1 MTAWCHLAVLDN
13 SSQSGKTVDRYD
25 WTKTAAASGV
35 RWKSGVQ
42 NLSRTWREVIVV
54 VILNAP
60 FVSAL
65 LAVDFYGA
73 NVTGPVLGYVTTT
86 ILGYY
91 QLPVLV
97 LASLMAV
104 LLAAFPRL
112 LRLSLGT
119 AFAGFLSILFIDGLV
134 YRTCK
139 FHLDAFWIRFVLSD
153 YRALGLTTTALG
165 TGLGAFAVII
175 VVEFGIMALAQ
186 RLKSLQRAAT
196 IFIPVVLLAM
206 GLSQAVHVV
215 AYKRNDERFTA
226 LTPRFPFYLP
236 LTSHRNAESISRL
249 LPFGQEEREG
259 EPASS
264 ENATLQYPLA
274 KLRLCD
280 SPTMPLPNVVI
291 IMLES
296 WRHDMMNR
304 DVTPHIWSL
313 AKRSVVFG
321 RHYSTGNSTTCGVF
335 GLFFGLDSTYWSA
348 VKANS
353 ELVDS
358 PVLIDVLTD
367 RGYTFGVYADSNFER
382 HKLKDTIFRT
392 IDIHESFAGSSDDQR
407 DADMAAQ
414 VGTFLEDASTTGGP
428 FLLYAFFKASHNS
441 YSYPKSSAV
450 FRPAKQLNF
459 ALARGADS
467 ELYKNDYRNALHYD
481 DGLVGGILATLGRL
495 ELMKNTIVVI
505 TTDHG
510 ESFNDNHT
518 NEWGHGSNFTQYQV
532 QVPLIIF
539 APDQEPRSVEYATS
553 HVDIAPTLLQR
564 YLGCLNDPADY
575 STGRNLF
582 DGDNS
587 PRPFV
592 VGGYVDH
599 AYVFGE
605 DVHVGGLGARRYKF
619 ADINID
625 ADTPSSEMVRL
636 LAEQTKRFYVIHP

>member
-1 MTAWCHLAVLDN
+1 M
-13 SSQSGKTVDRYD
+13 DRCD
-25 WTKTAAASGV
+25 WTKTAAGSGV
-35 RWKSGVQ
+35 RGKWRART
-42 NLSRTWREVIVV
+42 LCCTWREVIVV

-86 ILGYY
+86 IIGYY
-91 QLPVLV
+91 QLPVVV

-119 AFAGFLSILFIDGLV
+119 AYAGFLSILFIDGLV

-153 YRALGLTTTALG
+153 YRALGLTTTTLG
-165 TGLGAFAVII
+165 AGLAAFAVI
-175 VVEFGIMALAQ
+175 VFVEFGIMTLAQ
-186 RLKSLQRAAT
+186 RLRRLHRAAA
-196 IFIPVVLLAM
+196 IYIPVVLLAM

-236 LTSHRNAESISRL
+236 LTSHRNAERISRL

-259 EPASS
+259 EPASC
-264 ENATLQYPLA
+264 ENVSLQYPLA
-274 KLRLCD
+274 KVRLCD
-280 SPTMPLPNVVI
+280 SPVMPLPNVVI

-296 WRHDMMNR
+296 WRYDMMNR

-313 AKRSVVFG
+313 AEDSIVFR

-335 GLFFGLDSTYWSA
+335 GFFFGLDPTYWTA

-358 PVLIDVLTD
+358 PVLIDVLAD

-392 IDIHESFAGSSDDQR
+392 IDVHESFAGSSDDQR

-414 VGTFLEDASTTGGP
+414 ARRFLEDASTTGRP

-450 FRPAKQLNF
+450 FQPAKQLNY
-459 ALARGADS
+459 ALARGADCES
-467 ELYKNDYRNALHYD
+467 YKNDYRNALHYD
-481 DGLVGGILATLGRL
+481 DGLVGDILATLGRL
-495 ELMKNTIVVI
+495 ELMKNTVVII

-510 ESFNDNHT
+510 ESFNDNRS
-518 NEWGHGSNFTQYQV
+518 NEWGHGSNFTRYQV
-532 QVPLIIF
+532 QVPLVIF
-539 APDQEPRSVEYATS
+539 APDQEPRSVEHATS

-564 YLGCLNDPADY
+564 YLGCSNDPTDY
-575 STGRNLF
+575 STGRDLF

-599 AYVFGE
+599 AYIFGE
-605 DVHVGGLGARRYKF
+605 DVYVGGLGARRYKF
-619 ADINID
+619 ADVNID
-625 ADTPSSEMVRL
+625 ADTPSSEMVRH
-636 LAEQTKRFYVIHP
+636 LAEQTKRFYVVHP